1 MKATPKF
8 TCGPIAP
15 GSLCDGGSMKDM
27 QAQLDSLREQA
38 SECARI
44 ASKATDAAKQE
55 LFARLAQHFTVLA
68 SEVEKAIAKMA
79 GEE

>member
-1 MKATPKF
+1 MR
-8 TCGPIAP
+8 
-15 GSLCDGGSMKDM
+15 DM
-27 QAQLDSLREQA
+27 QAQLDNLLEQA
-38 SECARI
+38 ADCARI

-79 GEE
+79 HEK